1 MGHISIER
9 RDERDSFYGNLRKD
23 SLSLLQKLSGDA
35 WTDYNLHDPGI
46 TILEQIN
53 YALWEFDYRL
63 HFSLQDYLTSED
75 GSFNPSESLLFPPI
89 EVFSVSPVTPTDYRM
104 LIVSTVDDVA
114 DVKVIVNKENCT
126 YDFVVDVFSDTSDVR
141 KQLVVDEIVK
151 LFHANRNLCE
161 NLGEVTFSS
170 QIVLQLHADVE
181 ISVDSNPE
189 QMLAKLYYC
198 AQLFLNSGVSFVSFR
213 SQIAKGR
220 SFDELMEGPPQKRML
235 IDQTSLSV
243 QGDGL
248 SVSDLYARFGE
259 MDGVKRVVSLFFSLG
274 TQRYMDKLDLPDLY
288 HSYSIVAFGA
298 GAQNVRLTRNGKPVS
313 VNVDE
318 VKRLFQ
324 NYRYMQQD
332 VSDYS
337 TVDNVSWNYPQGK
350 YLGKF
355 EHEPIANGMPDC
367 YGVNARGIAPS
378 LSSKERDLK
387 IAQLKIYLSWFD
399 SVFEL
404 GLSQLNNLGKRMD
417 GTDSF
422 DGGWADLLDEIYGE
436 QSRLDYI
443 DDLQKENAR
452 LDFAKCFSDYGK
464 NRGTGMNL
472 LNPEPSCISGLEL
485 YVKRLV
491 GIADDSFDLFLIEH
505 PLFYYGMSVELP
517 EREKFKVSVLFF
529 AADSLL
535 KNAHFC
541 DFCMLV
547 LKKRIPAHVKVVNV
561 RWLPLSSISAFKTDF
576 NFWKYILST
585 QKKLGAAELSEKI
598 IRWINP

>member
-1 MGHISIER
+1 MGICGKIPCR
-9 RDERDSFYGNLRKD
+9 CC
-23 SLSLLQKLSGDA
+23 KLSGDA

-220 SFDELMEGPPQKRML
+220 SFDELMEGLPQKRML
-235 IDQTSLSV
+235 IDQTSLRAGRRSLRLRPV
-243 QGDGL
+243 CQIWGDGWRE
-248 SVSDLYARFGE
+248 ACG
-259 MDGVKRVVSLFFSLG
+259 FSLLLAG
-274 TQRYMDKLDLPDLY
+274 CQRYMNKLDLPDLY

-298 GAQNVRLTRNGKPVS
+298 GAQNVRLTR
-313 VNVDE
+313 
-318 VKRLFQ
+318 
-324 NYRYMQQD
+324 M
-332 VSDYS
+332 
-337 TVDNVSWNYPQGK
+337 
-350 YLGKF
+350 
-355 EHEPIANGMPDC
+355 
-367 YGVNARGIAPS
+367 
-378 LSSKERDLK
+378 
-387 IAQLKIYLSWFD
+387 
-399 SVFEL
+399 
-404 GLSQLNNLGKRMD
+404 
-417 GTDSF
+417 
-422 DGGWADLLDEIYGE
+422 
-436 QSRLDYI
+436 
-443 DDLQKENAR
+443 ENR
-452 LDFAKCFSDYGK
+452 C
-464 NRGTGMNL
+464 
-472 LNPEPSCISGLEL
+472 
-485 YVKRLV
+485 
-491 GIADDSFDLFLIEH
+491 
-505 PLFYYGMSVELP
+505 
-517 EREKFKVSVLFF
+517 
-529 AADSLL
+529 
-535 KNAHFC
+535 
-541 DFCMLV
+541 
-547 LKKRIPAHVKVVNV
+547 
-561 RWLPLSSISAFKTDF
+561 
-576 NFWKYILST
+576 
-585 QKKLGAAELSEKI
+585 Q
-598 IRWINP
+598 